1 VSISKVS
8 ASETQEIFQIKKT
21 NLPSSICSNPDSA
34 PASAADISQPLA
46 KKALRREVSRK
57 DVKRVP
63 KTQNNNKQNLK
74 LVQY

>member
-8 ASETQEIFQIKKT
+8 ASETQEIFQKKKT

-46 KKALRREVSRK
+46 KKALRRGTKERCQEA
-57 DVKRVP
+57 P
-63 KTQNNNKQNLK
+63 KNSK
-74 LVQY
+74 